1 MKKIIYGAAAAA
13 VALFS
18 ACETLAPVD
27 GAMTEGA
34 ASDTA
39 SEKVVLTATI
49 GNDDTKT
56 YLEWDGKVFKTRWSE
71 DDEFYVLDVQSGW
84 DNSADF
90 ELISGAGEST
100 AQFEMTEGTLPASY
114 YAVYGEVEFLDGGC
128 FVAFTPYQDR
138 DIKYG
143 KNGNEI
149 QAFDD
154 WAFPMVA
161 KGSGTDVQ
169 FKNIASVLKLSVT
182 GSGETLK
189 QVVVKSND
197 EGVYLGGYAR
207 VNFNGARPSYTLSR
221 VEVNY
226 DGDIVEVPL
235 YDEIRFDPGV
245 YSDMYGDVLP
255 VLSDEPVECYV
266 VLPAQAYPSGLTI
279 QLQTDEGYME
289 VETEN
294 NLVFSQ
300 SELREMPTLKYEPTI
315 SFAGKWRVEADASG
329 EIGFLAEKEGD
340 YLVLKNYHIDSWA
353 CLNFYYG
360 DSKYTWSKDY
370 GYNTTQLTNTCGR
383 LQLCSTDENSGSSY
397 IAIEQ
402 EGDYD
407 IYLNPDTLEIFIM
420 TSGVS
425 LSDIPTTEEVFCQ
438 DYEKILQMSEG
449 AIIKAY
455 GTVCAVTTKGFMI
468 QLGGGGLPIL
478 IYDTSLS
485 GLEIGDAVELY
496 VTKTTYAGLPELKTI
511 LWSKVYKNSDH
522 DMYESYYD
530 ITQNFDGYAS
540 DYYQPISFSGTLSI
554 SSSYHNITVDG
565 ASRVGSIQSPAI
577 DLSGYNGK
585 KVYLEGYYAGL
596 SGANQQYLNIVLT
609 KIALPDTGGS
619 TEDVVPD
626 EDIVV
631 TPVLIT
637 K

>member
-27 GAMTEGA
+27 GAMKEGA

-128 FVAFTPYQDR
+128 FVALTPYQDR

-300 SELREMPTLKYEPTI
+300 SELREMPTLEYKSTVG
-315 SFAGKWRVEADASG
+315 FAGKWRVESDESS
-329 EIGFLAEKEGD
+329 EIGFLIEQEGD
-340 YLVLKNYHIDSWA
+340 YLVLKDYYIDSWA

-360 DSKYTWSKDY
+360 DDKYTWSEDY
-370 GYNTTQLTNTCGR
+370 GYNTSQLTNTCGR
-383 LQLCSTDENSGSSY
+383 LQQYSTDGYNGRSY
-397 IAIEQ
+397 MGIEQ
-402 EGDYD
+402 EGYYD
-407 IYLNPDTLEIFIM
+407 IYLNPNTLETFIM

-438 DYEKILQMSEG
+438 DYEKILQMSNN
-449 AIIKAY
+449 AVMKTY

-468 QLGGGGLPIL
+468 RLGGGRSPIL
-478 IYDTSLS
+478 VYDPSLS
-485 GLEIGDAVELY
+485 GLEIGDALELY
-496 VTKTTYAGLPELKTI
+496 ATKTTYAGLPELKTI
-511 LWSKVYKNSDH
+511 TWSRVYKNCGRDIS
-522 DMYESYYD
+522 ESYYD
-530 ITQNFDGYAS
+530 ITQNFDGYES
-540 DYYQPISFSGTLSI
+540 DYYSSIGFFGTLSI
-554 SSSYHNITVDG
+554 SSSYYNITVDG
-565 ASRVGSIQSPAI
+565 ASRVGSIQSPAV

-596 SGANQQYLNIVLT
+596 TTSAAGQQYLNIVLT
-609 KIALPDTGGS
+609 KIALPDTDGS
-619 TEDVVPD
+619 TEDVIPD
-626 EDIVV
+626 DDLVV
-631 TPVLIT
+631 STR
-637 K
+637 